1 MAIKE
6 DSVLCKCVCWSS
18 AGEGTSILEFKLAKD
33 YYSPSIT
40 TGPEAPTYTKCLIYR
55 DTGCTVNH
63 HVLLDPN
70 FLGNQAAVSFY
81 YSLSARDDPLWLD
94 LKQPGT

>member
-1 MAIKE
+1 MLDLQRE
-6 DSVLCKCVCWSS
+6 
-18 AGEGTSILEFKLAKD
+18 
-33 YYSPSIT
+33 
-40 TGPEAPTYTKCLIYR
+40 
-55 DTGCTVNH
+55 TGCTVNH

>member
-6 DSVLCKCVCWSS
+6 DSVLHKCVCCSN

-40 TGPEAPTYTKCLIYR
+40 TGPYIYKMLDLQR
-55 DTGCTVNH
+55 ETGCTFNH

-81 YSLSARDDPLWLD
+81 YSPSARDDPLWLN

>member
-1 MAIKE
+1 MLDLQRE
-6 DSVLCKCVCWSS
+6 TVC
-18 AGEGTSILEFKLAKD
+18 TF
-33 YYSPSIT
+33 
-40 TGPEAPTYTKCLIYR
+40 
-55 DTGCTVNH
+55 NH

-81 YSLSARDDPLWLD
+81 YSPSARDDPLWLN

>member
-1 MAIKE
+1 MLDLQRE
-6 DSVLCKCVCWSS
+6 
-18 AGEGTSILEFKLAKD
+18 
-33 YYSPSIT
+33 
-40 TGPEAPTYTKCLIYR
+40 
-55 DTGCTVNH
+55 TGCTFNH

-81 YSLSARDDPLWLD
+81 YSPSARDDPLWLN